1 MILAH
6 GPAYVERRRGR
17 RAAGGGS
24 ARKIKFTGPGKVG
37 TPRHNAPVRISE
49 LELK

>member
-1 MILAH
+1 MILGH
-6 GPAYVERRRGR
+6 GPAYVEKRRGGAR
-17 RAAGGGS
+17 PGCSS